1 MGKGV
6 VKLGEGN
13 WAVKDGNLLAA
24 KETNGRFKNA
34 EFTVDRGSDATYVGR
49 DGLIKR
55 FSSGLAN
62 KVANGDFE
70 ELGDN
75 GVDYPSD
82 VSSTSNFILDS
93 STNLYTYDDSS
104 GSTGQMNF
112 TNAIATEVGLTYK
125 IVIDITI
132 SSGNANVAFKS
143 GNSQTILFNFTD
155 LSNGVNTFYSTV
167 TGVDGDLSRL
177 FVSNGSTDNDFTLNS
192 ISVQQVDPNDRW
204 TLPSGWSISN
214 NQLVG
219 NDPSGFATVANV
231 FYANKSYRLD
241 VDVAER
247 DSGSFSIISNSTDS
261 NSNATPAIDSA
272 GIHTFYFH
280 IGTIDLETLYV
291 TFGGDFVGKINSIT
305 VRDIEDFD
313 DRPRIDFTDNTDGHL
328 LLEPQST
335 NLVTY
340 SNQISSSTYSVNS
353 GTGSSTTITDN
364 YGTSPDGTQ
373 NAARLVATS
382 ATGTSEYALRG
393 FTYNISSAE
402 DFTQSVYLKSNTGS
416 SQSIIFYGR
425 NTGTRTP
432 ITVTNEWQR
441 FEITGESNTTNYFIY
456 LGLRPEDGTD
466 SSCDVLV
473 YGLQVEQL
481 GYSTSLIPTNGSTVT
496 RDGET
501 CTGAGEAAD
510 FNSEEGV
517 LYAEIAALA
526 NDGNWREISLN
537 DGSTNN
543 AVEIRYKSTD
553 NQFQFVVRDGG
564 TVVVSPTRPLTNPLE
579 FIKVAFSYKTDDF
592 KMYING
598 ADVATDTDGTM
609 PSGLNNLS
617 FDWGGTNPFYGKC
630 KAIRVYKEAL
640 SDTDLQNLTS

>member
-305 VRDIEDFD
+305 VRNIEDFD